1 MLGNDNSYKILGEV
15 EWRLNDAGGNVLTE
29 GRKTN
34 VVTVD
39 ASTLMAMLVKNTG
52 NTGTSSSDKAASKGV
67 AYLAYG
73 NGNWTTTP
81 TASASTT
88 RLVSELGRQSPM
100 NGGLS
105 YLTSDGTV
113 STIPTNRIKVQFRII
128 PNTTVEIR
136 EMGLFGGNAKPS
148 INDDAYPSD
157 GDLSDSG
164 ILMNYVTMDLITV
177 ASGSTLDWSW
187 SLTF

>member
-1 MLGNDNSYKILGEV
+1 MFSNDNGYKIAGEV
-15 EWRLNDAGGNVLTE
+15 EWRLSDVHGNALKA
-29 GRKTN
+29 GRKSN

-39 ASTLMAMLVKNTG
+39 ASILVAMLVKNTG
-52 NTGTSSSDKAASKGV
+52 NPGTSSADKAASKGV

-88 RLVSELGRQSPM
+88 RLISELGRQSPM

-105 YLTSDGTV
+105 YLANDGTV

-128 PNTTVEIR
+128 PNTPVEIR
-136 EMGLFGGNAKPS
+136 EMGLFGGNAKSS
-148 INDDAYPSD
+148 INGDAYPSD

-164 ILMNYVTMDLITV
+164 ILMNYITMDLITV
-177 ASGSTLDWSW
+177 AAGSTLDWSW